1 VPEIEFAFLA
11 DAADAR
17 PGQKFAILGG
27 GVSRIGGTGLPVRH
41 PHLALVVGL
50 RVAPSEMHQDHEVGF
65 VLVRPDGGEL
75 TSAGARIRADGPPEA
90 GESILTFSVDLWS
103 LVFEV
108 EGSHAVRII
117 VNGTERKRLPLV
129 IEQVASPAGAV
140 AEMPPRPPFPPP
152 AGQA

>member
-1 VPEIEFAFLA
+1 VPDVEFAFLA

-17 PGQKFAILGG
+17 PGQKFSVIGG

-50 RVAPSEMHQDHEVGF
+50 RVAPSEMHQDHDVGF
-65 VLVRPDGGEL
+65 LLIRPDGGEL
-75 TSAGARIRADGPPEA
+75 TSAGARIRADAPPEA
-90 GESILTFSVDLWS
+90 GESILTFAVDLWS
-103 LVFEV
+103 LVFEL
-108 EGSHAVRII
+108 EGIYAVRIL

-129 IEQVASPAGAV
+129 IEQVAGLGGAGAEAV
-140 AEMPPRPPFPPP
+140 PRPPFPPP